1 MCPSPAVSQSQ
12 LVAGRGLPETREIG
26 RCVATR
32 SVISAEWYRQGSI
45 CSSEASVDA
54 HGLRIQARSSKAHSL
69 HEPEIIH
76 HAAAAHRRRFL
87 HPTAD
92 VTTVRILPPARSRHQ
107 RDQRQGSAR
116 LRRQIPQAASASVAT
131 RASASGARGGDGG
144 AETVFFDGGA
154 HYGDLA
160 ANLVLGLTLLWLPLT
175 LAAVSRAFILR
186 YRFTSRRVT
195 VVSGLSGADR
205 TDFPYSSVT
214 SVVVVPRFIGEWGD
228 IIITLKDGTKVDL
241 RSVPRF
247 REVADYCQHGRR
259 RGLTRRPVTVRRG
272 MCLTYLK
279 RVSSCIT
286 LLCKSVICQWKDMLS
301 SAFRLIKD
309 S

>member
-1 MCPSPAVSQSQ
+1 MPPPPTAAVSSI
-12 LVAGRGLPETREIG
+12 LLPTSPPS
-26 RCVATR
+26 VSFHPALSSATSR
-32 SVISAEWYRQGSI
+32 R
-45 CSSEASVDA
+45 
-54 HGLRIQARSSKAHSL
+54 
-69 HEPEIIH
+69 PE
-76 HAAAAHRRRFL
+76 AAAAL
-87 HPTAD
+87 
-92 VTTVRILPPARSRHQ
+92 
-107 RDQRQGSAR
+107 R
-116 LRRQIPQAASASVAT
+116 LVVAT

-247 REVADYCQHGRR
+247 REVADYCRNMAAAEGSLAAQ
-259 RGLTRRPVTVRRG
+259 
-272 MCLTYLK
+272 
-279 RVSSCIT
+279 
-286 LLCKSVICQWKDMLS
+286 
-301 SAFRLIKD
+301 
-309 S
+309 